1 MTETGFYILF
11 ALQNEMHGY
20 GIMQYVKELTDDE
33 IVLGAGTV
41 YTSFAKME
49 KDGLIT
55 LTRTENNRKFY
66 IITELGKEVLSLEIK
81 RIERLYKNTTQGAK
95 NNERQ

>member
-1 MTETGFYILF
+1 MTETSFYILY

-20 GIMQYVKELTDDE
+20 GIMQYVKELTENE
-33 IVLGAGTV
+33 IVLGAGTI
-41 YTSFAKME
+41 YTSFTKME

-66 IITELGKEVLSLEIK
+66 IITELGEEVLSLEVK
-81 RIERLYKNTTQGAK
+81 RIERLYKNVTQGVK
-95 NNERQ
+95 NNE